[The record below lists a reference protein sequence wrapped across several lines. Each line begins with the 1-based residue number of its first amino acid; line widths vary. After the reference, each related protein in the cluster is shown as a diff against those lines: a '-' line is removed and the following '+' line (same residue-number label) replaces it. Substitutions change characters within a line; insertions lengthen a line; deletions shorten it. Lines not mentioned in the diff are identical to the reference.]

1 MGMFAGILRRSK
13 FKGVSLFWR
22 CPQFDDYAGSSI
34 LTLEG
39 LTIGEPDTGGV
50 QVALRQA
57 FVDAIAHL
65 DCISP
70 GFPDHQDER

>member
-1 MGMFAGILRRSK
+1 M
-13 FKGVSLFWR
+13 SLFWR
-22 CPQFDDYAGSSI
+22 CPQFDDYAGASI

-50 QVALRQA
+50 QVAWKQA

-65 DCISP
+65 DCISY